1 MHSLFF
7 CICACIL
14 MFVRVLCMF
23 ARVFCIFVMRQIF
36 PNSGIWKKYEEI
48 FYFFCQKFANIEKK
62 LYLCIG

>member
-7 CICACIL
+7 LYAL
-14 MFVRVLCMF
+14 LYLSLF
-23 ARVFCIFVMRQIF
+23 FCIFVMRQIF

>member
-7 CICACIL
+7 CICA
-14 MFVRVLCMF
+14 FVSKL
-23 ARVFCIFVMRQIF
+23 VFCIFVMRQIF

>member
-1 MHSLFF
+1 
-7 CICACIL
+7 